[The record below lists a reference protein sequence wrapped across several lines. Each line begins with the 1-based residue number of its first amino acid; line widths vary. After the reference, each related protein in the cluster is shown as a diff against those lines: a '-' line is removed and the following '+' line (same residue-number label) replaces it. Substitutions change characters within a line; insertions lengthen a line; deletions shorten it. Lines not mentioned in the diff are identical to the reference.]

1 MLFEALVV
9 DDVHPRGEDLR
20 RAAVP
25 LKQNTAIKHGAAVLV
40 AEERADA
47 VFLQV
52 AEKRRHGVRRDTVL
66 SEVLFT
72 HHAQRVVQALFFQQ
86 CFKVHALVGFL
97 LRLNLLQLEH
107 FVLAGNDDGRLKP
120 HVTHV
125 THKGKLQITVVA
137 QPHFHPVAALD
148 GYLGRAVPLD
158 FLGSVR
164 RHSSVSFSVSRVIST
179 SVTFSSRQDFAP
191 VISIFAVSLYI
202 V

>member
-1 MLFEALVV
+1 M
-9 DDVHPRGEDLR
+9 
-20 RAAVP
+20 
-25 LKQNTAIKHGAAVLV
+25 
-40 AEERADA
+40 
-47 VFLQV
+47 

-107 FVLAGNDDGRLKP
+107 FVLADNDDGRLKP

-158 FLGSVR
+158 FFRQRQAAFVR
-164 RHSSVSFSVSRVIST
+164 QLFGVAGDFHLRNLFKPPRLRARD
-179 SVTFSSRQDFAP
+179 FYFRRQP
-191 VISIFAVSLYI
+191 VHRLNAV
-202 V
+202 